1 MYPRYFVLK
10 LFVIFVTVMLPC
22 IAFDDGIW
30 QMERM
35 ENLCVR
41 LVLKQLLVL
50 DKI

>member
-1 MYPRYFVLK
+1 MLK
-10 LFVIFVTVMLPC
+10 LFVIFVTFILPC
-22 IAFDDGIW
+22 IIFDDGIW

-41 LVLKQLLVL
+41 LVLKQSLVL